1 MEEKIIYIGEYSNDQ
16 KAYNITTL
24 EEATKINLEMMS
36 DGIFNGYISICYG
49 FSMEEVRNKLEQI
62 EENYGR
68 P

>member
-24 EEATKINLEMMS
+24 GEAVKINLEMMS
-36 DGIFNGYISICYG
+36 NGTFNGYVPICYG
-49 FSMEEVRNKLEQI
+49 FSREEVRNKLDEIQNKI
-62 EENYGR
+62 GR